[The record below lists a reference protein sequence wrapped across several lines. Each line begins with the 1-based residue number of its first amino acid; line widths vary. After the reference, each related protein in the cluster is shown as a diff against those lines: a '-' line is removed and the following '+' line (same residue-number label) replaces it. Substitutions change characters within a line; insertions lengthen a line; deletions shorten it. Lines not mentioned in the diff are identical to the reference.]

1 MELPQE
7 ILYKIMSFIDINTRL
22 SLLKK
27 IHNENSLRCLVTELS
42 YSTDDDRLELF
53 DFLKDCVEI
62 IQPILINYCDIN
74 ARYSS
79 YYPLSMDYYEFR
91 FSRAYISYF
100 KEMIKTAISCYPV
113 IYDKI
118 KYKNKR
124 NNILTSKNDAIYF
137 YKKVLRVESHPLY
150 NYIADDLSQEQ
161 VEKMMFTLILK
172 LTRYNV

>member
-53 DFLKDCVEI
+53 DFLKNCVEI
-62 IQPILINYCDIN
+62 IQAILINYCDIN

-79 YYPLSMDYYEFR
+79 YYPLSMDYYESKIR

-100 KEMIKTAISCYPV
+100 KEMIKTAISSISYPV
-113 IYDKI
+113 IYDKM

-124 NNILTSKNDAIYF
+124 NDILTSKNAIVYC
-137 YKKVLRVESHPLY
+137 YQKVLRVKHQPLY
-150 NYIADDLSQEQ
+150 SYIADDLSQEQ
-161 VEKMMFTLILK
+161 VEK
-172 LTRYNV
+172 